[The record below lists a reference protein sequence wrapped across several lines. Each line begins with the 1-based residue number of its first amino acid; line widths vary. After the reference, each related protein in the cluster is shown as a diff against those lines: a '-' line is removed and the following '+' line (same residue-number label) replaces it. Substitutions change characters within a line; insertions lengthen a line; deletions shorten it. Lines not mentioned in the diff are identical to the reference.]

1 MTQLATSLHKP
12 LSAMH
17 ARSEKNI
24 PYTHKVLM
32 LQSLLATPP
41 QLLASGAHE
50 GPRLLARMSRS
61 AACQL
66 ARAGRGSIGSAKVE
80 AGTAGAMS
88 PRAVCRHNRQ
98 AKSARAGTKGR

>member
-1 MTQLATSLHKP
+1 
-12 LSAMH
+12 
-17 ARSEKNI
+17 
-24 PYTHKVLM
+24 M

-80 AGTAGAMS
+80 AGTAGAMRS
-88 PRAVCRHNRQ
+88 RSISICNMASMALLHALAAVSVTDGWNFRN
-98 AKSARAGTKGR
+98 GRGPGHGEMPHAIRYPAPA